1 MGRHR
6 GFDEYLRKAADKE
19 KKKIKESV
27 LEVFRARSKSPGG
40 NGAFLVAGI
49 HGESDEGKTN
59 TAEDRSATED
69 IMSPTER
76 KSRGRKR
83 KNNKSKEDRKR
94 HKSEEKFDQVQAHS
108 DSNLRHALRS
118 AREQELHA
126 KNAISRI
133 ARNRMTK
140 RLGLFNQG
148 KKSETVS
155 RDFYILNGKR
165 RTAEEDLEEFL
176 HNSSIDRYSDQER
189 HNDKISSNKTNGKEK
204 LTVNSADLSRPETG
218 YRSSS
223 TSHTTTPASIQR
235 MSAPHSILSLASS
248 CGSTLREGNVQL
260 SSIEDIVDKV
270 LSRLKPQKLFPERDF
285 VQETTD
291 ELRSIMRRNALRSST
306 PTPSLQRNS
315 SIKRSLLNRYL
326 TPRKDENKENRE
338 LKKDAVSPTV
348 VNSKPKSKE
357 VNQPKQYVKI
367 PITPKEVYRSNLHKT
382 SSLPDPPGVQEKH
395 EPFFHDLSDIQSD
408 AQTLLECHDQMM
420 AEANK
425 YMIKV
430 TAKRE
435 EIFLEDLCNAD
446 GLDILRKQDEH
457 ARKLQEQEWRRS
469 KDEDSWR
476 SLFTEHNEVRS
487 SSQTSSMSSGYQGSQ
502 ILRDTGNCR
511 TETVPAY
518 AATIQYPEFM
528 PQFHDKD
535 YYSGNHT
542 SGMSSKIK
550 SLDIL
555 EILDNNEVKPQRGP
569 SSQDTYL
576 YTSNTLSSR
585 DIIDNLIPDIEV
597 PSRTHAMNRD
607 SISEQRSP
615 HRASQEEYHF
625 CLKKPS
631 LDTPSPPEELF
642 KKHSLIP

>member
-6 GFDEYLRKAADKE
+6 GFEEYLRKAADKE

-40 NGAFLVAGI
+40 NGAFLVAG
-49 HGESDEGKTN
+49 SKGKTEA
-59 TAEDRSATED
+59 TVDRNAVED
-69 IMSPTER
+69 IMSPAER

-83 KNNKSKEDRKR
+83 KINKSKEDRKR
-94 HKSEEKFDQVQAHS
+94 HKSEEKIDQVQAHS

-118 AREQELHA
+118 AREQDELHA

-133 ARNRMTK
+133 ARKRMTR

-155 RDFYILNGKR
+155 REFYILNGKR

-176 HNSSIDRYSDQER
+176 HNSSTDRYSDLER
-189 HNDKISSNKTNGKEK
+189 HNPKISCHKTNEKEK

-218 YRSSS
+218 YRSCSS
-223 TSHTTTPASIQR
+223 THTTTPASIHR
-235 MSAPHSILSLASS
+235 TSAPHSILSLASS
-248 CGSTLREGNVQL
+248 CGSALREDHEQL
-260 SSIEDIVDKV
+260 SSIENIVDKV
-270 LSRLKPQKLFPERDF
+270 LSKLKPQKLFPERDF

-291 ELRSIMRRNALRSST
+291 ELRSIMRRNAQRSST
-306 PTPSLQRNS
+306 PTPSLRINS
-315 SIKRSLLNRYL
+315 SIKRSLLDRYL
-326 TPRKDENKENRE
+326 TPKKDENKEKRD
-338 LKKDAVSPTV
+338 LTKDTGTVSPTI
-348 VNSKPKSKE
+348 VNSIPKTKE

-367 PITPKEVYRSNLHKT
+367 PTSPKEVHRSNSHKAN
-382 SSLPDPPGVQEKH
+382 SPPNLPVVQRKH
-395 EPFFHDLSDIQSD
+395 EHFFHDLSDIQSD
-408 AQTLLECHDQMM
+408 AQTLLECHDQML
-420 AEANK
+420 AEANR

-430 TAKRE
+430 TARRE

-457 ARKLQEQEWRRS
+457 ARKLQEQDWRRS
-469 KDEDSWR
+469 KEEDSWR
-476 SLFTEHNEVRS
+476 SLFPEQNEVRS

-502 ILRDTGNCR
+502 ILRDTGSCR

-518 AATIQYPEFM
+518 AASIQYPEFM
-528 PQFHDKD
+528 PQFHDQD

-555 EILDNNEVKPQRGP
+555 EILDNNEVKTHHRP
-569 SSQDTYL
+569 SSQDAYIN
-576 YTSNTLSSR
+576 TSNSLSSR
-585 DIIDNLIPDIEV
+585 DIIDNLIQDIEV
-597 PSRTHAMNRD
+597 PNRTHTMNRD
-607 SISEQRSP
+607 RISQQKSP